1 MTLAAEHQAEPTP
14 RPAAPPLA
22 RPGQAYAWYVTF
34 VLMVCY
40 VFSFLDRQI
49 LTLMVGP
56 IERDLGIS
64 DAQFG
69 LLTGGA
75 FGIFYTIMGLPLGWA
90 ADRFSRKRIISIGVA
105 CWSLM
110 TAVCGF
116 ANTYAHLFLA
126 RIGVGVGEAALS
138 PSAYSMLSDMFDKR
152 RLPWAMSVYTFGIFI
167 GSGLALII
175 GSQIVGAVQH
185 TPTIVL
191 PVLGAMRS
199 WHLVFLIVG
208 LPGLLLA
215 LWVATLKEPP
225 RTEKEGVQAK
235 TMDNKMSFREVFAFI
250 GRYPWMSVS
259 LFLGAALF
267 SILAYADTWYPELFI
282 RTWGWSV
289 ELSGRVNGASS
300 LTAGPLGL
308 IFAGWFSS
316 RMLAKGKTDACLRLT
331 AFGVLAV
338 GVAAVLMPLA
348 PNPIAMALLLLPI
361 KFCVGFTPV
370 LIPSAIQMIA
380 PNRLRGQLGAVF
392 LFTVGIIGVTCG
404 PILPA
409 VFSDYLFEGRSALA
423 HSLSLSALIVAPLAF
438 VGLWVGLAQYRAR
451 YAEAQAEAADMVA

>member
-1 MTLAAEHQAEPTP
+1 MSLIAETP
-14 RPAAPPLA
+14 VVSRAAPTA
-22 RPGQAYAWYVTF
+22 RPGQAYAWYVTC

-64 DAQFG
+64 DSQFG

-75 FGIFYTIMGLPLGWA
+75 FGVFYTVMGLPLGWA
-90 ADRFSRKRIISIGVA
+90 ADRFSRKWIISLGVA

-110 TAVCGF
+110 TAACGF

-138 PSAYSMLSDMFDKR
+138 PSAYSMLSDLFDKR
-152 RLPWAMSVYTFGIFI
+152 RLPWAMSIYTFGIFI

-185 TPTIVL
+185 TPSIVL
-191 PVLGAMRS
+191 PVVGAMRS

-208 LPGLLLA
+208 LPGLILA
-215 LWVATLKEPP
+215 LWVASLREPP
-225 RTEKEGVQAK
+225 RTEREGVQAQALEG
-235 TMDNKMSFREVFAFI
+235 KMSFREVFAFI
-250 GRYPWMSVS
+250 GRYPLMSVS

-308 IFAGWFSS
+308 VFAGWCSS
-316 RMLAKGKTDACLRLT
+316 RMMAKGRTDACLRLT
-331 AFGVLAV
+331 AFGALAV
-338 GVAAVLMPLA
+338 GVAATLMPLA
-348 PNPIAMALLLLPI
+348 PNPVLMAALLLPI
-361 KFCVGFTPV
+361 KFCAGFTPV
-370 LIPSAIQMIA
+370 LIPSAIQMVA

-392 LFTVGIIGVTCG
+392 LFTVGIIGVSCG

-409 VFSDYLFEGRSALA
+409 FFSDYLFKGPMALA
-423 HSLSLSALIVAPLAF
+423 HSLSLASVIVAPLAF
-438 VGLWVGLAQYRAR
+438 AGLWVGLSQYRTR
-451 YAEAQAEAADMVA
+451 YAEAQAEAAALASQPKD